1 MSSSELCCLFVLKY
15 VRLVKGHHGGGDV
28 AGGDDVGLG
37 LECRLD
43 DLGVEGVGDQGDD
56 NIVLG
61 NNGIKGS
68 LVVHIQGDGGGVV
81 VASGKLLGNM
91 ETAGSYLTEI
101 MCG

>member
-1 MSSSELCCLFVLKY
+1 MFVLKY

-61 NNGIKGS
+61 NNGVEGS